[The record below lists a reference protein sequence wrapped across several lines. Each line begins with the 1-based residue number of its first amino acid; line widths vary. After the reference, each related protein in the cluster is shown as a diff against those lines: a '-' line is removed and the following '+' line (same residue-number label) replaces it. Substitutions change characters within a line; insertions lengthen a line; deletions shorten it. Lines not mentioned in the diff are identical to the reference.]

1 MGFCWLFQDIFL
13 LTAHKTI
20 LCAVIRTDSVVLLSS
35 HNMVYSVE
43 INRVAMVR
51 EKYLEKEFFFQVRE
65 KTGYFLDG
73 QGFLERIQK
82 VKEFETK

>member
-1 MGFCWLFQDIFL
+1 M

-43 INRVAMVR
+43 INKVAMVR
-51 EKYLEKEFFFQVRE
+51 ENIWKLKFFP
-65 KTGYFLDG
+65 G
-73 QGFLERIQK
+73 QGKDWVCFGLPGIFRKDLKSQGI
-82 VKEFETK
+82 